1 MHQKMGTVKRHLVK
15 MLIRP
20 SSGACMIA
28 LACVIAVSP
37 TRGSH
42 DHREQIAQM

>member
-1 MHQKMGTVKRHLVK
+1 MGAVKRHLAK

-20 SSGACMIA
+20 SSSTCMSA

-37 TRGSH
+37 NPG
-42 DHREQIAQM
+42 QP